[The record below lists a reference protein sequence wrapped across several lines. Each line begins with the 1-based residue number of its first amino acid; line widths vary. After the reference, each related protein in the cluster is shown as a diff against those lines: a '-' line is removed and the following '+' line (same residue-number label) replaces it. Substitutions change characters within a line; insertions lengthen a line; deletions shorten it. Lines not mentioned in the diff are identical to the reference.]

1 MLPLQ
6 GGSCSISGLG
16 TKIPHAK
23 WCGQK
28 TNQNNSSWSLPPF
41 LYGFKNDLPWYHT
54 HYHKLT
60 QCFMICKTH
69 TKWYFV
75 LLGRTAD
82 YVLWLD
88 GMANSTDKFI
98 RLSSSRLI
106 ERGGHDLASCFC
118 WSSQGTLQA
127 AIHCSSR
134 GGNPG
139 PEQLRNLPK
148 DTLLE
153 RTRSRSGPHNNQE
166 SETLLITVFLPHMTL
181 CTDFAYVN
189 PTNICPFAL
198 FFHTLG
204 QRGPSTHQLH
214 KAV

>member
-1 MLPLQ
+1 
-6 GGSCSISGLG
+6 
-16 TKIPHAK
+16 
-23 WCGQK
+23 
-28 TNQNNSSWSLPPF
+28 
-41 LYGFKNDLPWYHT
+41 
-54 HYHKLT
+54 
-60 QCFMICKTH
+60 MICKTH

-75 LLGRTAD
+75 FLGRTAD
-82 YVLWLD
+82 YILWLD

-106 ERGGHDLASCFC
+106 ERGGHDLASCFYR
-118 WSSQGTLQA
+118 SSQGTLQA

-134 GGNPG
+134 VQNPG
-139 PEQLRNLPK
+139 PEQSRNLPK

-181 CTDFAYVN
+181 CTDFAYMN
-189 PTNICPFAL
+189 PTNICPFVL
-198 FFHTLG
+198 SFHILG